1 MQGRFEEKQAQR
13 KINEALCGL
22 RYGGKKLRK
31 VKKHDGK
38 KTRERGG
45 EYAAGL
51 GEGRTGV

>member
-1 MQGRFEEKQAQR
+1 MKLCVDYAKEE
-13 KINEALCGL
+13 
-22 RYGGKKLRK
+22 KKLRK
-31 VKKHDGK
+31 AKKHDGK